1 MTSVQSGAREAK
13 QFIAGGWTDAS
24 GGATFEDRDP
34 FTGDVVA
41 LVPAGGRAD
50 AALAVEAAADAF
62 PAWSQSLPA
71 QRQAI
76 FLKAADILES
86 RRDEIVGLLARET
99 GASFGFGMFQMSF
112 VPGLLRQAAAAAYA
126 PLGQIIPSDHP
137 GTLAMGI
144 RRPVGVVGAIAPW
157 NAALIL
163 SARSIAAPLALG
175 NTVVLKPSE
184 LSPVVGGLIWG
195 EIFSEAGLPAGVLN
209 IVTHAPGE
217 AGPIGDEL
225 VENPAVRR
233 INFTGSTATGRR
245 LAEAAGRHLKRVL
258 LELGG
263 YNPMIV
269 LADADLDFAVNASAF
284 GAFLHQGQI
293 CMSARK
299 IIVERPIAEEFTARL
314 AAKTKTL
321 KAGDPN
327 EHDTVIGPLINEAA
341 LQMVKERVKDAVAKG
356 AKVLAGGE
364 AVGPCFQ
371 ATLITD
377 VPAGLRLREARDLR
391 PGARDRGRRQR
402 RGGSRACQ
410 RDELRP
416 QRRHL
421 HRGHRPRLRPRPAD
435 RVRHRARQRTVGRR
449 RAADAV
455 RRRQGLG
462 LGAVRRAG
470 GGRRVHRAPLDHRAG
485 RDGPPL
491 PVLSQWPTSSPSPT
505 PCASSCTTETPLR
518 SRASPT

>member
-1 MTSVQSGAREAK
+1 MTSVQSDAREAK

-41 LVPAGGRAD
+41 LVPAGARAD

-76 FLKAADILES
+76 FLKAADVLES

-341 LQMVKERVKDAVAKG
+341 LQMVKERVRDAVAKG

-377 VPAGLRLREARDLR
+377 VPADSDFAKHETFGPVLAIEVVDSAEEGVARANATSYGLSAAIFTADT
-391 PGARDRGRRQR
+391 DRGFALAQQIESGIVHVNEQSVGDEPQMPF
-402 RGGSRACQ
+402 GGVKDSGWGRFGGQAVV
-410 RDELRP
+410 DEFTELRWITV
-416 QRRHL
+416 QAGM
-421 HRGHRPRLRPRPAD
+421 GHPFPF
-435 RVRHRARQRTVGRR
+435 
-449 RAADAV
+449 
-455 RRRQGLG
+455 
-462 LGAVRRAG
+462 
-470 GGRRVHRAPLDHRAG
+470 
-485 RDGPPL
+485 
-491 PVLSQWPTSSPSPT
+491 
-505 PCASSCTTETPLR
+505 
-518 SRASPT
+518 